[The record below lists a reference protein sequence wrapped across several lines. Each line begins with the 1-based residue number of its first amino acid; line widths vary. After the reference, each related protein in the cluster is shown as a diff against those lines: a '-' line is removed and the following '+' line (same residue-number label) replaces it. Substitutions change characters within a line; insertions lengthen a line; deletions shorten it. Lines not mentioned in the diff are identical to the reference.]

1 MFDFELDTS
10 IGEYRI
16 PGEADLLRD
25 YVAMFERHFAK
36 HYSNKK
42 ETARRAIHAKSHGC
56 LRASFEVFDHRES
69 ALKYG
74 IFAEPAIYSAVVR
87 LSNGDGPAGSD
98 TARIPSLGFAIKV
111 LGVTAGKLLPMQQE
125 DTQDFLFLNQPAYIA
140 ADVRD
145 YKSLMQAIDGGPL
158 YKALALIKNWKG
170 LLYRLKALPKD
181 NPLNTNFWGVAPFR
195 LGDTAVKY
203 LIRPSKPEPT
213 DLPGKPGDDY
223 LRDLVKL
230 HIEQRNADFEFF
242 LQKRLLDGHEK
253 SNMPIEDYSVA
264 WDEAQSVPVHVGRL
278 RIPAQEL
285 DDAFDQK
292 QGERLIF
299 SPWNTTGDFRPLG
312 SLNRARRVVYEISSR
327 KRQEINRANDLETPG
342 H

>member
-1 MFDFELDTS
+1 MLDFELDIT

-16 PGEADLLRD
+16 PGEADLFRD

-42 ETARRAIHAKSHGC
+42 GTARRAIHAKSHGC
-56 LRASFEVFDHRES
+56 LKASFEVLDHKDS
-69 ALKYG
+69 TLKHG
-74 IFAEPAIYSAVVR
+74 IFAEPATYSAVVR
-87 LSNGDGPAGSD
+87 LSNGDGPPGPD

-111 LGVTAGKLLPMQQE
+111 LGVSAGKLLPMQQE
-125 DTQDFLFLNQPAYIA
+125 DSQDFLFLNQPAYIA

-158 YKALALIKNWKG
+158 HKALALIKNLKG

-181 NPLNTNFWGVAPFR
+181 DPLNTNFWGVAPFR
-195 LGDTAVKY
+195 LGDIAVKY
-203 LIRPSKPEPT
+203 LIRPSKAEPT
-213 DLPGKPGDDY
+213 HLPRNPGDDY
-223 LRDLVKL
+223 LKNLVKL
-230 HIEQRNADFEFF
+230 HIEQRDAGFEFF
-242 LQKRLLDGHEK
+242 LQKRLLDGNEK
-253 SNMPIEDYSVA
+253 RNMPIEDYSVT
-264 WDEAQSVPVHVGRL
+264 WDETQSVPVRVGRL

-285 DDAFDQK
+285 DDAFDQEH
-292 QGERLIF
+292 GERLTF

-312 SLNRARRVVYEISSR
+312 SLNRARRIVYEVSSR
-327 KRQEINRANDLETPG
+327 KRQEINRAKDSENPS

>member
-10 IGEYRI
+10 IGEYCI
-16 PGEADLLRD
+16 PGEADLLAD

-42 ETARRAIHAKSHGC
+42 GTARRAIHAKSHGC
-56 LRASFEVFDHRES
+56 LRASFEVLDHQDS

-74 IFAEPAIYSAVVR
+74 IFGEPAIYNAVVR
-87 LSNGDGPAGSD
+87 LSNGDGPAGPD

-111 LGVTAGKLLPMQQE
+111 RGVSAGKLLPAQQE

-158 YKALALIKNWKG
+158 SKALALFKNWKG

-181 NPLNTNFWGVAPFR
+181 DPLNTNFWGVAPFR

-203 LIRPSKPEPT
+203 LIRPSKPVPT
-213 DLPGKPGDDY
+213 DLPGNLGDDY
-223 LRDLVKL
+223 LRNLVKL
-230 HIEQRNADFEFF
+230 HIERRDADFEFF
-242 LQKRLLDGHEK
+242 LQKRLLDGNEK
-253 SNMPIEDYSVA
+253 SNMPVEDYSVT
-264 WDEAQSVPVHVGRL
+264 WDETQSVPVHVGRL
-278 RIPAQEL
+278 RIPAQEP

-299 SPWNTTGDFRPLG
+299 SPWNTTRDFRPLG
-312 SLNRARRVVYEISSR
+312 SLNRARRVVYEVSSR
-327 KRQEINRANDLETPG
+327 KREEINRGKDSENAS

>member
-42 ETARRAIHAKSHGC
+42 GTAQRAIHAKSHGC
-56 LRASFEVFDHRES
+56 LRASFEVFDHQDS
-69 ALKYG
+69 ALKHG
-74 IFAEPAIYSAVVR
+74 IFARPAIYSAVVR

-111 LGVTAGKLLPMQQE
+111 LGVTAPKLLPMQQE
-125 DTQDFLFLNQPAYIA
+125 NTQDFLFLNQPAYIA
-140 ADVRD
+140 VDVRD

-158 YKALALIKNWKG
+158 YQALALIKNWKG
-170 LLYRLKALPKD
+170 LWYRLKALPKD

-203 LIRPSKPEPT
+203 LIRPSKPEPM
-213 DLPGKPGDDY
+213 DMPRKPGADY
-223 LRDLVKL
+223 LRNLVKF
-230 HIEQRNADFEFF
+230 HIEQRDADFEFL
-242 LQKRLLDGHEK
+242 LQKRLLDGEEK
-253 SNMPIEDYSVA
+253 SKMPIEDYSVA
-264 WDEAQSVPVHVGRL
+264 WDETQSVPVQVGRL

-285 DDAFDQK
+285 DDSFDQK
-292 QGERLIF
+292 QSERLIF

-312 SLNRARRVVYEISSR
+312 SLNRARRVVYEVSSR
-327 KRQEINRANDLETPG
+327 KRQEINLAKDLETSS